1 MYTVGMEL
9 PLIVSLDNLSGKS
22 QVVKN
27 IHDLCD
33 QAGLLEHDL
42 VV

>member
-9 PLIVSLDNLSGKS
+9 PLIVSLFLL
-22 QVVKN
+22 VKH